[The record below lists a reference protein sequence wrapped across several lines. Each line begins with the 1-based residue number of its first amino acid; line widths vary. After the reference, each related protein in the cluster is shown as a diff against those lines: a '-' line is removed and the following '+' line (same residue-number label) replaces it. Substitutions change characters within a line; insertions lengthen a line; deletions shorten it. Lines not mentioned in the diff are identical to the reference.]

1 MIPSP
6 ERPGSSLVAKKNST
20 RKYNINYPP
29 PNDYFFLGL
38 VAERE

>member
-6 ERPGSSLVAKKNST
+6 EHPGSSLVAKKNST

-29 PNDYFFLGL
+29 NNYFLLGL